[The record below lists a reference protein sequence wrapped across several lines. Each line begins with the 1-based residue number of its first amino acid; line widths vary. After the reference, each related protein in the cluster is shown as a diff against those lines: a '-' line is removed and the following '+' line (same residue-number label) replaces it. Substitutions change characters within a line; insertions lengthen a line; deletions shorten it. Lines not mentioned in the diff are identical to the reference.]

1 MGQLQKGVSKFGMSK
16 RDFGD
21 SVAISKLYN
30 STITVTRFEQLHEC
44 IVPSVRLVKLT
55 LTFNKETMT
64 SDR

>member
-1 MGQLQKGVSKFGMSK
+1 MYVSKFGMSK

-30 STITVTRFEQLHEC
+30 STITVTRSEQLHEC

-55 LTFNKETMT
+55 LTFDKETMT